1 MEEKQL
7 SEKESIELITSM
19 INKAKNKVT
28 ESGALYLFWGWLILL
43 CCIVQ
48 FTGLHFFNYTNSY
61 YVWYSTWVLL
71 IFQFFYIIKQK
82 KSSSVKSYTGEINGF
97 VWLVFFISM
106 VLVIFISIHFKYYEI
121 IYPLILVMYGMP
133 TFLSGIILKFKPLI
147 IGGASCWVFAILS
160 SFVTSEYQSLF
171 IAAAVIAA
179 WIIPG
184 YLLKKNYKKADNGI

>member
-1 MEEKQL
+1 MT
-7 SEKESIELITSM
+7 EKESLELITSM

-28 ESGALYLFWGWLILL
+28 ESGSLYLFWGWLILL

-71 IFQFFYIIKQK
+71 IFQFFYIVKQK

-133 TFLSGIILKFKPLI
+133 TFLSGVILKFKPLI
-147 IGGASCWVFAILS
+147 IGGACCWVFAILS
-160 SFVTSEYQSLF
+160 SFVTSDYQSLF